1 MIQKYSWKQRNCID
15 MNENN
20 EQCSLFC
27 APFCNELRFHAEM
40 SYGIQ
45 NERRGASSSA

>member
-27 APFCNELRFHAEM
+27 NELRFHAEI
-40 SYGIQ
+40 SSGIQ